1 MTWWKVRGFWISSF
15 LFTQFLSLSAHW
27 ILRYSRQGFLILI
40 LWFSLCSLFCDH
52 SRLHS
57 HSHSH
62 SHYHSVSYLLLW
74 WDQRSSRFQD
84 LFLSSWFSHDSF
96 SAHYTSPFAVYSLCL
111 PLRFMGHQV
120 TFGLS
125 PDPEPVEVQ
134 WLSHNIDTQLE
145 DQMVRMLVDE
155 ILIDSD
161 LNFTYVPDSLE
172 REAATLLCRL
182 VLPCALLCCFEL
194 SCPNQHNM

>member
-1 MTWWKVRGFWISSF
+1 
-15 LFTQFLSLSAHW
+15 
-27 ILRYSRQGFLILI
+27 
-40 LWFSLCSLFCDH
+40 
-52 SRLHS
+52 
-57 HSHSH
+57 
-62 SHYHSVSYLLLW
+62 
-74 WDQRSSRFQD
+74 
-84 LFLSSWFSHDSF
+84 
-96 SAHYTSPFAVYSLCL
+96 
-111 PLRFMGHQV
+111 MGHQV

-172 REAATLLCRL
+172 REAATLLCPL
-182 VLPCALLCCFEL
+182 VLPCAYLVPPCARALLCPLEL